1 VLSRLCGVVFI
12 GMLIAGITSAQTVRP
27 VSGVVAVSSGTVL
40 IAYTD
45 ESGQE
50 IGRSAGIGDPIYLN
64 DEIRTGPD
72 TSLQI
77 LLRDQT
83 VFSIGPDAAIVFDEF
98 VYDPANEDQ
107 AALSATVTK
116 GVFKF
121 ISGKI
126 ANNKPEAMKIK
137 LPNATASIRG
147 TTVAGRV
154 RPDGTSDVVLLSG
167 SMSIQ
172 ADSGAEPVDI
182 FQSGWGTSVSNAGAV
197 AEAFVVPD
205 DLLNDILTIVAVDIT
220 APQPASESASS
231 GEQASNDQ
239 NSSDQNSNG
248 QNNQAS
254 GPALTPETVET
265 IEDVVLLLTSNVATG
280 DDGNINVENLA
291 NYILSS
297 GLADQLNIPPE
308 DLIDDAN
315 SSLNIESSLLSFL
328 VAGGQPLWVTISENG
343 GETSFGNPPPS
354 GSADNL
360 IQTMRTLYDD
370 TYSGIVSD
378 TYAGSVTFAKSGLA
392 LVQGSIVNTVPVSY
406 DSRGW
411 ATFTNS
417 NPGSGQVD
425 YTVVVNHDTAQIT
438 GSLAITA
445 IETNSVAFNDY
456 SGTISQTSFT
466 ADTLLNNV
474 SLASSSNLSASNG
487 NSGSYTFVGGFGS
500 ITDGTQT
507 IDGAIGSF
515 ALSMFNDDDLQFIEL
530 DNAPAG
536 TRSFINQNG
545 EAINFNSSW
554 TDAGG
559 GVFNGSNVNYDLAQQ
574 VVVDSAYL
582 AVDGV
587 FSGDGSTLTYNSVT
601 YDKIVNASGP
611 DYYRNPDDFN
621 DQLYIAQ
628 GVKIPA
634 LKVEQFQVGSA
645 TD

>member
-1 VLSRLCGVVFI
+1 MLSRLCGVVFI

-297 GLADQLNIPPE
+297 GLADQLN
-308 DLIDDAN
+308 
-315 SSLNIESSLLSFL
+315 
-328 VAGGQPLWVTISENG
+328 
-343 GETSFGNPPPS
+343 
-354 GSADNL
+354 
-360 IQTMRTLYDD
+360 
-370 TYSGIVSD
+370 
-378 TYAGSVTFAKSGLA
+378 
-392 LVQGSIVNTVPVSY
+392 
-406 DSRGW
+406 
-411 ATFTNS
+411 
-417 NPGSGQVD
+417 
-425 YTVVVNHDTAQIT
+425 
-438 GSLAITA
+438 
-445 IETNSVAFNDY
+445 
-456 SGTISQTSFT
+456 
-466 ADTLLNNV
+466 
-474 SLASSSNLSASNG
+474 
-487 NSGSYTFVGGFGS
+487 
-500 ITDGTQT
+500 
-507 IDGAIGSF
+507 
-515 ALSMFNDDDLQFIEL
+515 
-530 DNAPAG
+530 PA
-536 TRSFINQNG
+536 RS
-545 EAINFNSSW
+545 
-554 TDAGG
+554 
-559 GVFNGSNVNYDLAQQ
+559 
-574 VVVDSAYL
+574 
-582 AVDGV
+582 
-587 FSGDGSTLTYNSVT
+587 
-601 YDKIVNASGP
+601 P
-611 DYYRNPDDFN
+611 HR
-621 DQLYIAQ
+621 
-628 GVKIPA
+628 
-634 LKVEQFQVGSA
+634 
-645 TD
+645 